1 MRITASD
8 VALWAGGTIVGPDPN
23 ATATGV
29 SFDSRTL
36 VEGQAFVAVSGARD
50 GHSFL
55 VDAAR
60 SGAPFALVHRGRAR
74 PGITCV
80 EVDDTVGAL
89 AAVARGVRE
98 SLGRRNGTAIVGV
111 TGSVGKTSTKNF
123 VHAVLSVGFRSAH
136 AAAGSFNN
144 DLGLPAT
151 VINAPDDCD
160 AMVLEMAMRGHG
172 EIARLCSIA
181 QPNVAVVTLI
191 GDAHSDRVGGIE
203 GVARAKGEIIECLAP
218 DGTAVV
224 NLDDP
229 WMPSLVARRPE
240 GASVVTFGVHSDSD
254 VRFVVHDRDDDG
266 CVTSEFVHGA
276 SRATCTVPLP
286 GDHMAANAAAAVAV
300 GVSLGLGLDECVA
313 AIPRAA
319 PESGRMRWV
328 SGRDGLR
335 VLDDSY
341 NANSSSMF
349 AALDVLSTVPAP
361 RRVAVLGLIAE
372 VSDAPAVHRA
382 VADRARAL
390 GVELLALETDLY
402 GVTPSTLDDV
412 ERAIEGSAPG
422 TTVLVKGSR
431 IADTGR
437 VVTMLSR

>member
-8 VALWAGGTIVGPDPN
+8 VSLWAGGTIVGPDPN
-23 ATATGV
+23 AVATGV

-36 VEGQAFVAVSGARD
+36 VEGQAFVAVTGARD
-50 GHSFL
+50 GHQFL

-60 SGAPFALVHRGRAR
+60 TGASFALVHRGRSI
-74 PGITCV
+74 PDITCV
-80 EVDDTVGAL
+80 EVDDTVVAL
-89 AAVARGVRE
+89 ASIARAVRE
-98 SLGRRNGTAIVGV
+98 HLGRRNGTAIVGI

-123 VHAVLSVGFRSAH
+123 VHSVLSAGFRSTH
-136 AAAGSFNN
+136 AAVGSFNN
-144 DLGLPAT
+144 DLGLPVT

-181 QPNVAVVTLI
+181 QPNVAVVTLV

-229 WMPSLVARRPE
+229 WMPALVDRRPE
-240 GASVVTFGVHSDSD
+240 GASVVTFGAHPDAD
-254 VRFVVHDRDDDG
+254 VRFEVHDRDDDG
-266 CVTSEFVHGA
+266 RVTAEFVHGA

-286 GDHMAANAAAAVAV
+286 GDHMVANAAAAVAV
-300 GVSLGLGLDECVA
+300 GVSLGLGLEVCAA
-313 AIPRAA
+313 AIPRSAA
-319 PESGRMRWV
+319 ESGRMRWV

-335 VLDDSY
+335 ILDDSY

-349 AALDVLSTVPAP
+349 AALEVLAAVPSP

-372 VSDAPAVHRA
+372 VSDAAAVHRA
-382 VADRARAL
+382 VADRARVL
-390 GVELLALETDLY
+390 GIELFALETDMY
-402 GVTPSTLDDV
+402 GLTPSTLDDV
-412 ERAIEGSAPG
+412 AAAVEGSPPG

-431 IADTGR
+431 VADTGR